1 MLRYTCHALFLG
13 SLVLLSGCDNSS
25 SSSTSGSPGSPGN
38 PGNPGTPGS
47 PDPQDVVV
55 RLPDVAV
62 PGEAVQASARQ
73 AVIHLSISPASPA
86 ARRPT
91 MRRKNLYLW
100 NNETCDAL
108 SAPVADWNDVS
119 TTPTGSDKYGPYW
132 VIPLTKESGCINV
145 IVRDGTNKLIDSDL
159 RVSFS
164 DFTDRTV
171 SVIAGNSAVYDSRA
185 DAFRAAFG
193 VALADAHWVDKTTLL
208 WPGGENKPIVRLY
221 YSHSSKV
228 AADSNGEFSD
238 KYVKLTPTTV
248 NQQVSMRFPH
258 LASYPAFKLPDDVNV
273 DELLQGETVAIA
285 AESDGILSSAT
296 QVQTAGVLDDTY
308 AAAAEAL
315 SYGAQLTDSGVTF
328 RVWAPTAQQVEL
340 VIYSADK
347 KVIASHPMT
356 RDSASGAWSWQ
367 GGSDLKGAFYR
378 YAMTV
383 YHPQSRKVEQYEV
396 TDPYA
401 HSLSTNSEYSQV
413 VDLNDSALK
422 PEGWD
427 GLTMPHAQKTKADL
441 AKMTIHESHIRDL
454 SAWDQ
459 TVPAE
464 LRGKYLA
471 LTAQESNMVQHL
483 KQLSASGVTHIELL
497 PVFDLATVNEFNDK
511 VADIQQPF
519 SRLCEVNSAVKS
531 SEFAGYCDSGST
543 VEEVLTQLKQNDSK
557 DNPQVQALNTL
568 VAQTD
573 SYNWATIRSTIRY
586 RKDPTP
592 PIRKAQRVLKSSA
605 P

>member
-73 AVIHLSISPASPA
+73 AVIHLVDIAGITSSTPADYA
-86 ARRPT
+86 T
-91 MRRKNLYLW
+91 KNLYLW

-367 GGSDLKGAFYR
+367 G
-378 YAMTV
+378 
-383 YHPQSRKVEQYEV
+383 E
-396 TDPYA
+396 
-401 HSLSTNSEYSQV
+401 
-413 VDLNDSALK
+413 
-422 PEGWD
+422 
-427 GLTMPHAQKTKADL
+427 
-441 AKMTIHESHIRDL
+441 
-454 SAWDQ
+454 
-459 TVPAE
+459 
-464 LRGKYLA
+464 
-471 LTAQESNMVQHL
+471 
-483 KQLSASGVTHIELL
+483 
-497 PVFDLATVNEFNDK
+497 AT
-511 VADIQQPF
+511 
-519 SRLCEVNSAVKS
+519 
-531 SEFAGYCDSGST
+531 
-543 VEEVLTQLKQNDSK
+543 
-557 DNPQVQALNTL
+557 
-568 VAQTD
+568 
-573 SYNWATIRSTIRY
+573 
-586 RKDPTP
+586 
-592 PIRKAQRVLKSSA
+592 
-605 P
+605 

>member
-38 PGNPGTPGS
+38 PGTPGT

-73 AVIHLSISPASPA
+73 AVIHLVDIAGITSSTPADYA
-86 ARRPT
+86 T
-91 MRRKNLYLW
+91 KNLYLW

-159 RVSFS
+159 RVSFG

-228 AADSNGEFSD
+228 AADSNGEFTD

-248 NQQVSMRFPH
+248 SQQVSMRFPH

-273 DELLQGETVAIA
+273 DELLQGETVAIS

-340 VIYSADK
+340 VVYSADK
-347 KVIASHPMT
+347 KVVASHPMT

-367 GGSDLKGAFYR
+367 GGKR
-378 YAMTV
+378 
-383 YHPQSRKVEQYEV
+383 
-396 TDPYA
+396 
-401 HSLSTNSEYSQV
+401 
-413 VDLNDSALK
+413 
-422 PEGWD
+422 PEG
-427 GLTMPHAQKTKADL
+427 
-441 AKMTIHESHIRDL
+441 
-454 SAWDQ
+454 
-459 TVPAE
+459 
-464 LRGKYLA
+464 
-471 LTAQESNMVQHL
+471 
-483 KQLSASGVTHIELL
+483 
-497 PVFDLATVNEFNDK
+497 
-511 VADIQQPF
+511 
-519 SRLCEVNSAVKS
+519 
-531 SEFAGYCDSGST
+531 
-543 VEEVLTQLKQNDSK
+543 
-557 DNPQVQALNTL
+557 
-568 VAQTD
+568 
-573 SYNWATIRSTIRY
+573 
-586 RKDPTP
+586 
-592 PIRKAQRVLKSSA
+592 RVLPLRDDRLPPA
-605 P
+605 VA